1 MPFGDPGGP
10 VNGVAAPMAKASASW
25 DFDTADATPEV
36 ALNQA
41 IWKSVKGK
49 GSTMPEPRHD
59 KIVGSAPNDEG
70 NADG

>member
-1 MPFGDPGGP
+1 
-10 VNGVAAPMAKASASW
+10 MAKASASW